1 LWSEQRSVTK
11 TATVSLWGNSY
22 EVDAHLA
29 GQKVELVFDPF
40 DLSRVRVRWRG
51 RDLGEGLPH
60 TIRRHSH
67 PKARPEPRAQAT
79 PTGIDYLG
87 LVEQSWVEGL
97 KRRIS
102 YTGLVPDDQSEP
114 IQPNDDQQEGNQ
126 P

>member
-1 LWSEQRSVTK
+1 MWSEKRTVTK
-11 TATVSLWGNSY
+11 TATVSLWSNTY

-51 RDLGEGLPH
+51 KEIGEGLPH

-67 PKARPEPRAQAT
+67 PKARPEPPADS
-79 PTGIDYLG
+79 PLTGIDYLG

-102 YTGLVPDDQSEP
+102 YTGLQPQNDQASDHPDDNLQER
-114 IQPNDDQQEGNQ
+114 NDL
-126 P
+126 